1 MSSLEKNLLTLIRK
15 ATKKDGATD
24 ISAQVLRVDGST
36 AWVHIDGGVDET
48 PVERTIDCSTGDT
61 VRVRLAGGQAY
72 IIGNSTHPPTD
83 NADLTRVFGAT
94 NSLIQLIMNDLLP
107 QKMDTNGENAT
118 EIVHF
123 PDRFV
128 VGGSGLSATGS
139 KAFAQGLGN
148 ILATGDQSRAS
159 GFTNADGRIE
169 ALGRGS
175 QAEGIAL
182 EGSITATAEGA
193 QAHGWARLDSS
204 ITATEKGASANGY
217 ADDEGTIEASGE
229 GSIAFGWAD
238 DGKISAKSEGAFA
251 GGKVERGG
259 KITAWG
265 YGAIAFGNSYAN
277 GEIKA
282 TNDGAVAMG
291 DASEGAIHAD
301 GTGSYAGGS
310 AGSLMGDVEA
320 LEEGSFV
327 HGIGVHAGHEC
338 QAVFGKCND
347 NKNDT
352 LFEVGNG
359 TADDARSN
367 AFEVYD
373 TGRFGTP
380 GLWFSVNASGEPCV
394 TFEDGN

>member
-15 ATKKDGATD
+15 ATKQDGATD

-72 IIGNSTHPPTD
+72 IIGNNTHPPTD
-83 NADLTRVFGAT
+83 NTDLTREFNVT
-94 NSLIQLIMNDLLP
+94 NSLITHITNDLLP
-107 QKMDTNGENAT
+107 QKMDTNGENAE

-128 VGGSGLSATGS
+128 VGGPGLSATGS
-139 KAFAQGLGN
+139 RAFAQGSGN
-148 ILATGDQSRAS
+148 VLATGDQSRAS
-159 GFTNADGRIE
+159 GFTNADGNIE
-169 ALGRGS
+169 ASGRGS

-217 ADDEGTIEASGE
+217 ADNEGIIEASGE

-238 DGKISAKSEGAFA
+238 DGKISAESNGAFA
-251 GGKVERGG
+251 GGSAASKGA
-259 KITAWG
+259 ITAATANSFA
-265 YGAIAFGNSYAN
+265 YGNASNSGIISA
-277 GEIKA
+277 E
-282 TNDGAVAMG
+282 NDGAVAVG
-291 DASEGAIHAD
+291 DATAGNISAR

-310 AGSLMGDVEA
+310 AGGSMGDVYAE
-320 LEEGSFV
+320 EEGSFV
-327 HGIGVHAGHEC
+327 HGIGVRAWNPG
-338 QAVFGKCND
+338 QAVFGICND
-347 NKNDT
+347 TQSDT
-352 LFEVGNG
+352 LLEVGNG
-359 TADDARSN
+359 TDDHDRSN
-367 AFEVYD
+367 AFEVYNN
-373 TGRFGTP
+373 GRFGTP